1 MFKKIILCMP
11 FLLYAGPPMLTDDPD
26 VPNFGEFEINF
37 SSQFEKSETD
47 TLTMPIVDFNYGI
60 FPKVQFTVES
70 GYIWENSQ
78 HDFGETEIAL
88 KYNFYSNDIV
98 SLALYPHYIFYANNS
113 LFKESNSWEMMLPMS
128 FKLSEKLSLV
138 SSLTYIKPT
147 KEQSHVEFGSYLE
160 YENNADS
167 YYVEGYWEEEP
178 QSKDTLLV
186 NLGYLHEFDEGLAFI
201 GSVGYEV
208 QSSQK
213 RATLG
218 YLGLQVSF

>member
-1 MFKKIILCMP
+1 MLKKIILFVP
-11 FLLYAGPPMLTDDPD
+11 FLLCAGPPMLTDDPD
-26 VPNFGEFEINF
+26 VPNFGEVEINF
-37 SSQFEKSETD
+37 SSQLEKRETD

-70 GYIWENSQ
+70 GYLWENSQ

-167 YYVEGYWEEEP
+167 YYVEGYWEEEA
-178 QSKDTLLV
+178 QSKDRLLV

-208 QSSQK
+208 QSRQK

>member
-1 MFKKIILCMP
+1 MFKKIILFIP

-26 VPNFGEFEINF
+26 VPNCGEFEINLA
-37 SSQFEKSETD
+37 SELERRETN
-47 TLTMPIVDFNYGI
+47 TLTIPIVDFNYGI
-60 FPKVQFTVES
+60 FPKVQFTIES
-70 GYIWENSQ
+70 SYIWEKSQ
-78 HDFGETEIAL
+78 HDFGATEVAL

-98 SLALYPHYIFYANNS
+98 SLALYPHYIFYANDS
-113 LFKESNSWEMMLPMS
+113 LFKESNSWEIMLPIS

-138 SSLTYIKPT
+138 SSLSYIKPT
-147 KEQSHVEFGSYLE
+147 KEQSHIEFGSYLE
-160 YENNADS
+160 YENNRDS
-167 YYVEGYWEEEP
+167 YYVEDYWEEEP
-178 QSKDTLLV
+178 QTKDRLLI
-186 NLGYLHEFDEGLAFI
+186 NLGYLHEFNDGLAFI